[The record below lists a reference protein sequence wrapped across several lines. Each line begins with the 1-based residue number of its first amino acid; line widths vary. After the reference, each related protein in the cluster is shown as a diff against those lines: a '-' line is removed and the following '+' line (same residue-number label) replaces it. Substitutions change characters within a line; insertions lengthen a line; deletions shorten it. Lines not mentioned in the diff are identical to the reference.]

1 MREVIIKVASNIS
14 KTKEEKLISVCNFIQ
29 QSNLTSKLI
38 QYYYIMYAY
47 NLYFSLMNI
56 PDKIDSSLSDLL
68 GIRYPII
75 VAPMFLVSNTAMVIA
90 AIKAGATAAI
100 PALNYRT
107 LDELRAAIQEV
118 KKATSGPIGIN
129 LIVNKSNFLYKEQLA
144 VICEEKVDYI
154 ITSLG
159 SPEETIKMA
168 HQHGVKVLCDVVNVE
183 YAIKVEKLG
192 ADAIIAVNN
201 RAGGHAGTI
210 PYDKLIPEL
219 KKACSIP
226 VISAGGVGNGSEMKD
241 VLATGADGLSIGSIF
256 IASNEAGVNNEYK
269 QACVDY
275 GSEDIVMT
283 TKISGTPCTVIKTPY
298 VEKIGTEQNWL
309 ERLLNRNKRLKKWM
323 KALTF
328 IKGMKSLRK
337 AAFGAT
343 YKTMWCAG
351 PSIEHVKEIKP
362 LGEIIHQLVQ
372 EYAAAK

>member
-1 MREVIIKVASNIS
+1 
-14 KTKEEKLISVCNFIQ
+14 
-29 QSNLTSKLI
+29 
-38 QYYYIMYAY
+38 
-47 NLYFSLMNI
+47 MNI
-56 PDKIDSSLSDLL
+56 PDKIPSSLSDLL

-75 VAPMFLVSNTAMVIA
+75 VAPMFLVSNTAMVVA

-107 LDELRAAIQEV
+107 LDDLRAAIKEV
-118 KKATSGPIGIN
+118 KQSAGGPIGIN
-129 LIVNKSNFLYKEQLA
+129 LIVNKSNFIYKEQLS

-168 HQHGVKVLCDVVNVE
+168 RQYGIKVFCDVVNVE
-183 YAIKVEKLG
+183 YALKVEGLG

-201 RAGGHAGTI
+201 KAGGHAGSI
-210 PYDKLIPEL
+210 PFEQLIPSL
-219 KKACSIP
+219 KKVCSIP
-226 VISAGGVGNGSEMKD
+226 IISAGGVGNGFEMRKA
-241 VLATGADGLSIGSIF
+241 LEAGADGLSIGSIF

-275 GSEDIVMT
+275 GAKDIVMT
-283 TKISGTPCTVIKTPY
+283 TKISGTPCTVINTPY
-298 VEKIGTEQNWL
+298 VQKLGTEQNWL
-309 ERLLNRNKRLKKWM
+309 EKLLNKNKRLKKWM

-328 IKGMKSLRK
+328 VKGMKSLRK

-351 PSIEHVKEIKP
+351 PSIEHVKEVKP
-362 LGEIIHQLVQ
+362 LEEIIQQLVK
-372 EYAAAK
+372 EYAESN